1 MRTVCNWLV
10 PLVILLGLGAG
21 PAWAHK
27 VNVFAYVEGGKVFT
41 ESYFPDGRK
50 VEGGTIEV
58 RDAGGAKL
66 LEGKTDSQGLFSF
79 PLPKKEDLTIT
90 LDATMGHKNSFVLK
104 KSEM

>member
-1 MRTVCNWLV
+1 MQTMCKWLLVLATVF
-10 PLVILLGLGAG
+10 GLGAG

-27 VNVFAYVEGGKVFT
+27 VNIFAYVEGGKVYT

-58 RDAGGAKL
+58 RDASGAKL
-66 LEGKTDSQGLFSF
+66 LEGRTDSQGLFSF
-79 PLPKKEDLTIT
+79 PLPKKEDLTII

>member
-1 MRTVCNWLV
+1 MRTFCTC
-10 PLVILLGLGAG
+10 LLAMVALFGLAAE

-50 VEGGTIEV
+50 VEGGTVEV
-58 RDAGGAKL
+58 RGASGAKL
-66 LEGKTDSQGLFSF
+66 LEGKTDNQGLFSF
-79 PLPKKEDLTIT
+79 PLPKKQDLTIT